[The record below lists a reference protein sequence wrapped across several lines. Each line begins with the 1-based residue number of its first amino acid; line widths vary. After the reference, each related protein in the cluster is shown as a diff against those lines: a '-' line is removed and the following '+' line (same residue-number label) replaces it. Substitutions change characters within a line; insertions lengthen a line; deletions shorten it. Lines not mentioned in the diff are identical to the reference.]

1 MNNPSIKDDRP
12 DRKNLGPTGPAHMPP
27 EPTQSYDDKHPNA
40 GTIDEPLV
48 GPTPTDDPRNEA
60 DKLENE
66 IDKKRAQTPPD

>member
-1 MNNPSIKDDRP
+1 MNNPSIKDHRP
-12 DRKNLGPTGPAHMPP
+12 DRKNLGSTGPVHMPP

-40 GTIDEPLV
+40 GTVDEPLV
-48 GPTPTDDPRNEA
+48 GPTPTDHTRNEA